1 MKITK
6 AQLKQII
13 KEELDAVNEI
23 DVELMTNADKIML
36 IGQALAKMAGDFSPA
51 ILPAIAALSFRKALG
66 MDKKEDIVAATKEA
80 VEEYVEENNP

>member
-6 AQLKQII
+6 SQLKQII

-51 ILPAIAALSFRKALG
+51 ILPAIAALSFKKALG
-66 MDKKEDIVAATKEA
+66 MSKRQDIESA
-80 VEEYVEENNP
+80 VQSAVREVGSEK

>member
-6 AQLKQII
+6 SQLKQII
-13 KEELDAVNEI
+13 KEEHDAVNEI

-51 ILPAIAALSFRKALG
+51 ILPAIAALSFKKALG
-66 MDKKEDIVAATKEA
+66 MSKRQDIETAVQSAVKEVGSEK
-80 VEEYVEENNP
+80 

>member
-66 MDKKEDIVAATKEA
+66 MDKKEDIESA
-80 VEEYVEENNP
+80 VQSAVREVGSEK

>member
-36 IGQALAKMAGDFSPA
+36 IGQVLAKMAGDFSPA

-66 MDKKEDIVAATKEA
+66 MDKKEDIESA
-80 VEEYVEENNP
+80 VQSAVREVGSEK

>member
-6 AQLKQII
+6 AQLKQLI

-66 MDKKEDIVAATKEA
+66 MDKKEDIESA
-80 VEEYVEENNP
+80 VQSAVREVGSEK

>member
-51 ILPAIAALSFRKALG
+51 ILPAIAALSFKKALG
-66 MDKKEDIVAATKEA
+66 MSKRQDIESA
-80 VEEYVEENNP
+80 VQSAVREVGSEK

>member
-1 MKITK
+1 
-6 AQLKQII
+6 
-13 KEELDAVNEI
+13 
-23 DVELMTNADKIML
+23 
-36 IGQALAKMAGDFSPA
+36 MAGDFSPA

>member
-1 MKITK
+1 MKITRS
-6 AQLKQII
+6 QLKQII

-51 ILPAIAALSFRKALG
+51 ILPAIAALSFKKALG
-66 MDKKEDIVAATKEA
+66 MSKRQDIESA
-80 VEEYVEENNP
+80 VQSAVREVGSEK